1 MPAFHHPIKP
11 KPVQHSLIFQQAIA
25 ESYQTEAASCC
36 YNDCDHEVESAGD
49 ACDHEVESAGDAC
62 EECLRVL
69 EEDKKIG

>member
-49 ACDHEVESAGDAC
+49 AC